1 MIDYIYIESITTLRN
16 LKQIDDLSFLAVD
29 NSRGNISVNETKVSI
44 IYSFKCTKWL
54 STKYKHTGK

>member
-29 NSRGNISVNETKVSI
+29 NSRGNISVNETKVSCSVLVYMYNI
-44 IYSFKCTKWL
+44 QF
-54 STKYKHTGK
+54 

>member
-29 NSRGNISVNETKVSI
+29 NSRGNISVNETKVSC
-44 IYSFKCTKWL
+44 SL
-54 STKYKHTGK
+54 SVLVYMYNIQF